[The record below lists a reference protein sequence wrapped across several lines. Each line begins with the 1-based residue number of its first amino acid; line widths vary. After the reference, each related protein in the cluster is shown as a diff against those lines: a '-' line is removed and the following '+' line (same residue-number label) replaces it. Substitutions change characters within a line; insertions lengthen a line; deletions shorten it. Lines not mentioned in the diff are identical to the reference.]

1 MYLGTAKLIPT
12 QKILIYVYAMFMFF
26 IILMD
31 LFDTHVGGYTVI
43 AVTDLEYYYF
53 IKNITYNVSSF
64 AIQFL

>member
-1 MYLGTAKLIPT
+1 
-12 QKILIYVYAMFMFF
+12 MFMFF